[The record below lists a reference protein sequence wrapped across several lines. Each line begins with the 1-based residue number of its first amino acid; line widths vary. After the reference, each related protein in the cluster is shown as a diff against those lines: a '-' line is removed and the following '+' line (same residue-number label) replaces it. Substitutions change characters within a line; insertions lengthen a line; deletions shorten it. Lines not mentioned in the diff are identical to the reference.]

1 QRPCC
6 AIVVNRLSIRALKW
20 TFCSSEMK
28 DEYPYFRRVHF
39 IELEHA
45 NNMTELEKEI
55 EKAAKNDIV
64 SLQQN

>member
-1 QRPCC
+1 MGSKQRNTI
-6 AIVVNRLSIRALKW
+6 AVIGEGITEKHYLESL
-20 TFCSSEMK
+20 K

-64 SLQQN
+64 SLQQQ